1 MTQPLRALIVD
12 DEPVGRQCIR
22 ILLDADPE
30 VSIVGEAANG
40 VTGLAAVTDLAP
52 DLLFLDVQ
60 MPGMNGFELLDRL
73 PARRPEVIFSTAYD
87 EYALRA
93 FEVRAVDY
101 LLKPFTN
108 RRFAEAVAHAKS
120 IALLRRQAEAL
131 AADVPEAVELTGIGS
146 AHYLEQIAVKTS
158 AGVILVAVEH
168 IDWIEAAG
176 DYVHLHAQGRA
187 HLLRCPIGQ
196 LEARLDPHRFVR
208 VHRATIVNLARLS
221 ELKAAGDDALVAVLP
236 HGVRRR
242 ISRQGRVQLEKALRQ
257 RI

>member
-1 MTQPLRALIVD
+1 MAPLRALIVD

-22 ILLDADPE
+22 ILLGEDPE

-40 VTGLAAVTDLAP
+40 VAALSAVADLTP

-108 RRFAEAVAHAKS
+108 RRFAEALDHAKT
-120 IALLRRQAEAL
+120 IARLRRLEHVNAFVDPPAPL
-131 AADVPEAVELTGIGS
+131 
-146 AHYLEQIAVKTS
+146 YLQQLAVKTS
-158 AGVILVAVEH
+158 AGVTLVVVEQ

-187 HLLRCPIGQ
+187 HLIRCPIGQ
-196 LEARLDPHRFVR
+196 MEARLDPRRFVR
-208 VHRATIVNLARLS
+208 VHRATIVNLARLA
-221 ELKAAGDDALVAVLP
+221 ELKAIGDDVLVAVLP

-242 ISRQGRVQLEKALRQ
+242 ISRQGRAELEKAIGQ
-257 RI
+257 RL